1 MSTPVASPVPRL
13 PRLLA
18 GHSAWH
24 LPLNDYAAFELARL
38 LVVEEVD
45 EREALVAQLMS
56 VDPSVTLWTACAAAG
71 HGEGGLPPD
80 SEPCCVV
87 DLASWLARAAPR
99 CFHWS
104 ADELAEPSTDPVHR
118 TRWGELA
125 ADAVAV
131 GNLAANPIAD
141 DDVAAEAFLCGLLYN
156 AADWLR
162 SCGPRISIPKQ
173 QHGCLPPW
181 LVKRLRERSRPP
193 RSEPMQHVLRAAK
206 AWRESGRR
214 TRQVAGLELTDAF
227 RARGRWQSGSRSTQ
241 SHCHL
246 LAQLT
251 RKLCRLEELERDY
264 SGKLEQEKL
273 ASLGELAYGA
283 SHEINNPLA
292 NISTRAQA
300 LLLDEPDPERR
311 RMLAIINT
319 QAFRANEMI
328 ADMMLFARPPE
339 LVREQVDLVKL
350 AEALVHE
357 LADEASLQGTQL
369 TRTGAASP
377 LWGSVDETQLTMA
390 FRALVVN
397 ALQALGANGE
407 IEMRVQRIEAVGD
420 RTGRSACIAVRDT
433 AAGIPPPVRRHLF
446 DPFYSGR
453 EAGRGLGLGLA
464 KCWRVVSLHGG
475 HIDVASASGQ
485 GTTFSVTLP
494 LEPGHHH

>member
-13 PRLLA
+13 PCLLA
-18 GHSAWH
+18 GHSAWY
-24 LPLNDYAAFELARL
+24 LPLNDYAAFELARV
-38 LVVEEVD
+38 LVLDEVEQ
-45 EREALVAQLMS
+45 REALVAQLMS
-56 VDPSVTLWTACAAAG
+56 VDPSITLWTACAAAG
-71 HGEGGLPPD
+71 RSEGVAD
-80 SEPCCVV
+80 SDIVPSCVM
-87 DLASWLARAAPR
+87 DLASWLARGGPSF
-99 CFHWS
+99 FHWS
-104 ADELAEPSTDPVHR
+104 AEELAEPSTDSAHR
-118 TRWGELA
+118 SRWGELA

-162 SCGPRISIPKQ
+162 SCGPRISISKQ
-173 QHGCLPPW
+173 QPGCLPAW

-193 RSEPMQHVLRAAK
+193 RSEPIQHVVRAAK
-206 AWRESGRR
+206 SWRESGRR
-214 TRQVAGLELTDAF
+214 TRRVGGVELTDAF
-227 RARGRWQSGSRSTQ
+227 RARGRWQSSPRSTE
-241 SHCHL
+241 SNGHL
-246 LAQLT
+246 LARLT
-251 RKLCRLEELERDY
+251 RKLCRLEELERNY
-264 SGKLEQEKL
+264 SRTLEREKL

-300 LLLDEPDPERR
+300 LLVDEPDPERR

-339 LVREQVDLVKL
+339 LVREEVDLVTL
-350 AEALVHE
+350 AETLVQE
-357 LADEASLQGTQL
+357 LSDEASLQGTQL
-369 TRTGAASP
+369 SRAGETGP
-377 LWGSVDETQLTMA
+377 LWGAVDETQLTMA
-390 FRALVVN
+390 LRAIVVN

-407 IEMRVQRIEAVGD
+407 VEVRVQRIEAAGNQ
-420 RTGRSACIAVRDT
+420 TGGSARIAVRDT
-433 AAGIPPPVRRHLF
+433 GPGIPPQVRRHLF

-464 KCWRVVSLHGG
+464 KCWRVVLLHGG
-475 HIDVASASGQ
+475 QIDVTSAPGQ

-494 LEPGHHH
+494 LEQGRHQ